1 MKDTP
6 KFFIPKVWEIAA
18 CGWLNQGKSWQ
29 EEFQR
34 KKDDKVGFC
43 RPMPGSWQDIKSGNM
58 QGPKPGEEECSETS
72 HFPLDAARQA
82 TGTAGMESAIL
93 G

>member
-6 KFFIPKVWEIAA
+6 EFFIPKVWEIAA
-18 CGWLNQGKSWQ
+18 CGWLNEGKSWQ

-43 RPMPGSWQDIKSGNM
+43 RPMPGSWQDIKSGNIYPYVASRTRCRR
-58 QGPKPGEEECSETS
+58 GFRDGERVLA
-72 HFPLDAARQA
+72 P
-82 TGTAGMESAIL
+82 SAQR
-93 G
+93 